1 MKQLGLSLAALLAF
15 LLAHSAASQGEPLKV
30 VSVVNGTLGDK
41 SFFDSAQ
48 RGMDAIAEAYDIA
61 TDTIELGLDPA
72 NWEAGLLD
80 IMADTAAYDILIA
93 GSFQMVGFLAENAH
107 KYPDKRFIFY
117 DAGMPYDDA
126 DVCVDACANVYSM
139 TFAQN
144 EGAFLAGVYAAAITT
159 SALEGVNAAPIIG
172 AVGGQPIPVIHNF
185 IVGYEQGACLVNPT
199 SRTIVQY
206 AGSWNDPARGKEIAL
221 AMYEQGADIVFQ
233 AAGGT
238 GVGVLEAAHEQARYA
253 IGAGMDQAAIVAETD
268 PQQAAHI
275 LTSMLQHVDI
285 AIVRAV
291 SLHLEGALPY
301 GSVENLGIAEGVV
314 GIARNAYYQA
324 ATPEHIKAMVDA
336 AERAVLEGA
345 IAVQSVFAGE
355 DERAAVGK
363 PCADMPTADM
373 SIADFVA
380 GG

>member
-1 MKQLGLSLAALLAF
+1 MKQLDLTLAALLLYLTAF
-15 LLAHSAASQGEPLKV
+15 SANAQGEPLKV
-30 VSVVNGTLGDK
+30 VSVVNGALGDK
-41 SFFDSAQ
+41 SFFDSAE
-48 RGMDAIAEAYDIA
+48 RGMEAIAEAYDIA

-80 IMADTAAYDILIA
+80 MMADTAAYDILIA
-93 GSFQMVGFLAENAH
+93 GSFQMAGFLAENAH

-117 DAGMPYDDA
+117 DAALPYADA
-126 DVCVDACANVYSM
+126 ETCLDACANVYSM

-144 EGAFLAGVYAAAITT
+144 EGAFLAGIYAAAITT
-159 SALEGVNAAPIIG
+159 SALEGANEAPIIG
-172 AVGGQPIPVIHNF
+172 AVGGQPIPVINNF
-185 IVGYEQGACLVNPT
+185 IVGYEQGACLVNPG

-206 AGSWNDPARGKEIAL
+206 VGSWSDPARGKEIAL
-221 AMYEQGADIVFQ
+221 AMYEQEADIVFQ
-233 AAGGT
+233 AAGGS
-238 GVGVLEAAHEQARYA
+238 GVGVLEAAQEQARYA
-253 IGAGMDQAAIVAETD
+253 IGAGMDQAALVAETD
-268 PQQAAHI
+268 PEQAAHI

-301 GSVENLGIAEGVV
+301 GASENLGIAEGVV

-324 ATPEHIKAMVDA
+324 ATPEPVKAMIDA
-336 AERAVLEGA
+336 AEQAVVEGA
-345 IAVQSVFAGE
+345 ITVQSVFAAE
-355 DERAAVGK
+355 DERAVVGT
-363 PCADMPTADM
+363 PCADMPTARV